1 MNVHEVIGDSGTSD
15 EIKSQS
21 KEHCSRAESGHSQ
34 AAAEI
39 KVLKEEKCRL
49 QSMVQQLTSDRDEL
63 FREKK
68 VVEEERSRLDTTVRK
83 SLIELQSTKDEKE
96 KLRQVL
102 FKCNQ
107 DHTELKDK
115 VSIMDIQVCII

>member
-1 MNVHEVIGDSGTSD
+1 M
-15 EIKSQS
+15 KSQS
-21 KEHCSRAESGHSQ
+21 KEHRSRSESDHSQ
-34 AAAEI
+34 AAAKV
-39 KVLKEEKCRL
+39 KVLKEENYRL
-49 QSMVQQLTSDRDEL
+49 QSMIQQLTSDRDQL
-63 FREKK
+63 YREKK
-68 VVEEERSRLDTTVRK
+68 VVEEERSQLDAAVRK

-115 VSIMDIQVCII
+115 VSIMDIQVCLCMIRQPLR